1 MKKIITRLVVVGILI
16 AFCVGV
22 MMASILLINQRSI
35 KDGIVINIVGKQRML
50 SQMIAKE
57 VFINYFQDNENYKNL
72 KNAMAEFETNLDF
85 LENGDYKNAIK
96 SSSREK
102 MNQKLEE
109 IRKIW
114 EVYKQQV
121 EDFTKLNQQVYESKE
136 FLDKNK
142 IELFQKVKI
151 DTLRI
156 LVENMCSSLAHFMIK
171 WDEKYYE
178 AFLQEYAE
186 MENFMQSWQ
195 KSKKTKELEKDFI
208 ESKRVWE
215 LLSLHLQKVSK
226 VQRELSIVLK
236 GITKTNLELLEKI
249 DGATNY
255 YSNISVIKRSYLE
268 KFQFVAFLIML
279 VLASYAL
286 KIILDIRAHLKQFV
300 DKTQL
305 LARGNITQDL
315 AQKIKLEGE
324 SELSIAS
331 LNLSDFINRLSLT
344 KETSDYARELSVRLS
359 DEIFRLSEEI
369 KERLK
374 VANLS
379 KEKQKSIQEAIN
391 LGEDIAIQSSE
402 QLIVT
407 AKLLEKLHKILREIE
422 EDCN

>member
-35 KDGIVINIVGKQRML
+35 QDGIVINIVGKQRML

-57 VFINYFQDNENYKNL
+57 VFMNYFQDNENYKTL
-72 KNAMAEFETNLDF
+72 KGAIEEFEANLVF
-85 LENGDYKNAIK
+85 LESNDYKNAIK
-96 SSSREK
+96 TSSREEINK
-102 MNQKLEE
+102 KLAK

-114 EVYKQQV
+114 SDYKQQV
-121 EDFTKLNQQVYESKE
+121 EDFMRLNKQVYESKE
-136 FLDKNK
+136 FVDQNK
-142 IELFQKVKI
+142 IAILQKIKI
-151 DTLRI
+151 ETLRMMI
-156 LVENMCSSLAHFMIK
+156 ENMCSALAHYMVK
-171 WDEKYYE
+171 WDERYYE
-178 AFLQEYAE
+178 AFKRDYKA
-186 MENFMQSWQ
+186 MEDFMQDLQ
-195 KSKKTKELEKDFI
+195 KRSKTEKFEKDFE
-208 ESKRVWE
+208 ESKKAWE
-215 LLSLHLQKVSK
+215 ILALHLNNVAK
-226 VQRELSIVLK
+226 VQKELSIVLK
-236 GITKTNLELLEKI
+236 DITKTNMELLAKI
-249 DGATNY
+249 DETTNY
-255 YSNISVIKRSYLE
+255 YSKISVLKRAYLE

-279 VLASYAL
+279 ILASYAL

-305 LARGNITQDL
+305 LAKGNITQDL
-315 AQKIKLEGE
+315 AQKIRLEGE

-331 LNLSDFINRLSLT
+331 LNLSTFINRLSLT

-379 KEKQKSIQEAIN
+379 KEKQKSIEEAIN
-391 LGEDIAIQSSE
+391 LSEDIAIQSSE

-407 AKLLEKLHKILREIE
+407 AKLLEKLQKILREIE